1 MPALHGGGDA
11 YLLYHSIGHYPEKES
26 DLIQELTAFSKTWA
40 AFDDGQWGEVLTK
53 RQRFIDLWAELIRA
67 PKGSLT
73 TAENVTA
80 AMMSLIGALPP
91 AMLNGKK
98 VLVAEDGFPSIHFL
112 LSGLAERYG
121 FTLQTVPLRQ
131 GAHWVEEDDMIAEW
145 DEDVALALLTWISS
159 TTSHRNDL
167 TRLVAHGRAMGSLIG
182 VDITQGAGLLPY
194 DVTAPQVDFVI
205 STSLKWLCGTPG
217 AGILYVA
224 DALMPLCEP
233 DLRGWF
239 SQANP
244 FSWALDAF
252 AFAPDARRFDNGTPS
267 TLSAIASLPALEWRM
282 QQDDASFVAHNLALS
297 TRLLEGLEAMGLT
310 LATPREPERRGGSL
324 MVSLPES
331 TPAAEV
337 VNQLRAQGIYMDCRG
352 HTLRMSPGP
361 ITTEAGVLRT
371 LAALDALLK

>member
-310 LATPREPERRGGSL
+310 LATPREPARRGGSL

-352 HTLRMSPGP
+352 QTLRMSPGP

>member
-1 MPALHGGGDA
+1 
-11 YLLYHSIGHYPEKES
+11 
-26 DLIQELTAFSKTWA
+26 
-40 AFDDGQWGEVLTK
+40 
-53 RQRFIDLWAELIRA
+53 
-67 PKGSLT
+67 
-73 TAENVTA
+73 
-80 AMMSLIGALPP
+80 
-91 AMLNGKK
+91 
-98 VLVAEDGFPSIHFL
+98 VAEDGFPSIHFL

-352 HTLRMSPGP
+352 QTLRMSPGP

>member
-282 QQDDASFVAHNLALS
+282 QQEDAVFVAHNLTLS
-297 TRLLEGLEAMGLT
+297 TRLL
-310 LATPREPERRGGSL
+310 
-324 MVSLPES
+324 
-331 TPAAEV
+331 
-337 VNQLRAQGIYMDCRG
+337 
-352 HTLRMSPGP
+352 
-361 ITTEAGVLRT
+361 
-371 LAALDALLK
+371 

>member
-112 LSGLAERYG
+112 LSGLADRYG

-244 FSWALDAF
+244 FSWALDTF

-352 HTLRMSPGP
+352 QTLRMSPGP

>member
-1 MPALHGGGDA
+1 MPALHRGGDA

-352 HTLRMSPGP
+352 QTLRMSPGP

>member
-352 HTLRMSPGP
+352 QTLRMSPGP

>member
-26 DLIQELTAFSKTWA
+26 DLIQELTAFSETWA

-352 HTLRMSPGP
+352 QTLRMSPGP

-371 LAALDALLK
+371 LAALAALLK